1 MKYLYILSLV
11 VLFFSVSRCSGQE
24 KVKKKEKVTQDGYR
38 YVSFGKIPS
47 DKMGKK
53 IGRHYWDKT
62 YYINKP
68 AADSFYIYG
77 SFDSIRMKTPA
88 ERFGTIFRK
97 VDIHAI
103 SWKPKPDYDDFSFVG
118 NFVTDSLPG
127 FYMSYY
133 FTKDRS
139 GILQL
144 HYTDPGNLNGVILF
158 TKDSVNVLKRS
169 GVNIDPR
176 DEQ

>member
-1 MKYLYILSLV
+1 MHYTYILSLV
-11 VLFFSVSRCSGQE
+11 FLFTTQACLEQQKE
-24 KVKKKEKVTQDGYR
+24 TKKEKLKKDGYR
-38 YVSFGKIPS
+38 YVSFGRIPK

-62 YYINKP
+62 YYIDEP

-77 SFDSIRMKTPA
+77 NFDSIRMKTPS
-88 ERFGTIFRK
+88 EKFGSVFRK
-97 VDIHAI
+97 VDIRAI
-103 SWKPKPDYDDFSFVG
+103 SWKPMPKYDDFFFEG
-118 NFVTDSLPG
+118 NYVTDSLPG

-144 HYTDPGNLNGVILF
+144 GYTDPGNLNSIILF